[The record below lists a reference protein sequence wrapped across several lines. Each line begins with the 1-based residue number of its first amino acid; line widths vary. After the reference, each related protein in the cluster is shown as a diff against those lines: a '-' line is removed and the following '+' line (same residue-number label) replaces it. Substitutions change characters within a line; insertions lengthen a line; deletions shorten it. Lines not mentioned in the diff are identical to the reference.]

1 MVENAFYF
9 MLKSLFDL
17 ETFTFLSCIFGY
29 VEKRLD
35 KKAKVNFKTTYILQC
50 LISKGNQTIKLV
62 MEKLVPE
69 PFIKK
74 IEYISG

>member
-17 ETFTFLSCIFGY
+17 EAFTFLSCIFGY

-50 LISKGNQTIKLV
+50 LISKGNQTIKLGRLI
-62 MEKLVPE
+62 EIFFL
-69 PFIKK
+69 KK
-74 IEYISG
+74 HT